1 MFVLTEKIAPIRR
14 PQIFNDDKA
23 EDAAREKR
31 DEDERWISAL
41 SIERP
46 NPETPLELR
55 RISWWPL
62 SARLQ
67 IQWPN
72 LNLRPGSIVL

>member
-46 NPETPLELR
+46 EP
-55 RISWWPL
+55 
-62 SARLQ
+62 
-67 IQWPN
+67 
-72 LNLRPGSIVL
+72 